1 MIISTITFPHHFL
14 SGPYFTLLS
23 LMFTHGGMERTD
35 VQSVHYRTLCCMCMW
50 FMGWKIFLALEII
63 SHMTVYR
70 LGIRSCVP
78 GITFSLDPRA
88 IVFMRI
94 RRHRYG
100 WVWLTAKGRS
110 GWESGGS
117 KVGHEGQ
124 PKRFSQPFM
133 IDLFSRLYFGRE
145 EFLVSFLSP
154 PLG

>member
-1 MIISTITFPHHFL
+1 
-14 SGPYFTLLS
+14 
-23 LMFTHGGMERTD
+23 
-35 VQSVHYRTLCCMCMW
+35 
-50 FMGWKIFLALEII
+50 MGWKIFLALEII